1 MTSTGSPTD
10 AGDNPAAGGPPN
22 AVVAWLKHAFLRP
35 DYVKQKRPR
44 RAKGMSRIEYRS
56 LKVKH
61 QMNAGRF
68 RTWVYA
74 AALLLFIV
82 VFGLLVLVAG

>member
-1 MTSTGSPTD
+1 MSTSGSPTD
-10 AGDNPAAGGPPN
+10 AGDDPAAGGSSN
-22 AVVAWLKHAFLRP
+22 AFVAWLKHAFLRP

-44 RAKGMSRIEYRS
+44 RAKGMSRMEYRS
-56 LKVKH
+56 LKVQH

-74 AALLLFIV
+74 AALIGFIV
-82 VFGLLVLVAG
+82 VFGLLVVFAG